1 MQNINNRC
9 QTLNSKEKFTTNR
22 CYKTCIV
29 VPYVVVNA
37 LSENKISKEERKNPK
52 KKTNIN
58 KIETIHKQEHK
69 HNYLWHLNIEATS
82 MNKLK
87 DKHNKYL

>member
-1 MQNINNRC
+1 MHWMKITYQKK
-9 QTLNSKEKFTTNR
+9 KEK
-22 CYKTCIV
+22 KT
-29 VPYVVVNA
+29 
-37 LSENKISKEERKNPK
+37 L

-58 KIETIHKQEHK
+58 KIETIHTREHK

-87 DKHNKYL
+87 DKHNKNLWWQNF